1 MFVTPALRSQ
11 LNNLDDQPDRAEP
24 SMGLPGTS
32 SCTFVNVPHEP
43 SYGLIVRF
51 ISGQGAESRMAN
63 PSAQVAS
70 VDGFGA
76 VQRPGLND
84 RQGDESCVLIVDV
97 ADGQSLWAGV
107 VYTGRGLSPGGY
119 QALCEK
125 ATLAASS
132 VLHELRSR
140 RR

>member
-1 MFVTPALRSQ
+1 LTLRF
-11 LNNLDDQPDRAEP
+11 L
-24 SMGLPGTS
+24 T
-32 SCTFVNVPHEP
+32 V
-43 SYGLIVRF
+43 
-51 ISGQGAESRMAN
+51 QGADERLGA
-63 PSAQVAS
+63 SAVKVVT

-76 VQRPGLND
+76 IQRPGLND
-84 RQGDESCVLIVDV
+84 REGRSCLLIVDV
-97 ADGQSLWAGV
+97 AQGQSLWAGFAE
-107 VYTGRGLSPGGY
+107 TEFDTLTGGY